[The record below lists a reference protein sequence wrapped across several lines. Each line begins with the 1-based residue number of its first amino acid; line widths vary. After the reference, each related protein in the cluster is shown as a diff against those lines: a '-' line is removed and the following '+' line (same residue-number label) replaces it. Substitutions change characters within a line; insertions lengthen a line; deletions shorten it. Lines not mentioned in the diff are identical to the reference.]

1 MKRVPKLNFNPFG
14 QLLMLSPLLTS
25 VTVTVLSVVL
35 CSLLAF
41 GRLPGM
47 AIAGIGPNWLLV
59 WVVIWSLK
67 RSAWMGAVAGL
78 VLGLIQDGLTTP
90 EPTHVW
96 SLVLVGVLTAR
107 LEKERFVQED
117 FITVAMVV
125 FVMTMIGETVMA
137 IQFSLI
143 PQGPSLGEIWSYHP
157 KILLSSAILSSLWAP
172 ILYWPLNKVW
182 QWSAGLVAQRADRVK
197 PTFRSGR

>member
-1 MKRVPKLNFNPFG
+1 V
-14 QLLMLSPLLTS
+14 LMLSPLLTS
-25 VTVTVLSVVL
+25 IGVTVLSVVL

-47 AIAGIGPNWLLV
+47 TIAGIGPNWLLV

-67 RSAWMGAVAGL
+67 RSVWMGAIAGL

-90 EPTHVW
+90 EPTHVL
-96 SLVLVGVLTAR
+96 SLVLVGVLTAK

-117 FITVAMVV
+117 FITVAIVV
-125 FVMTMIGETVMA
+125 FVMAMIGETVMA
-137 IQFSLI
+137 MQFSLI
-143 PQGPSLGEIWSYHP
+143 KDGRSLAEIWSYHP

-182 QWSAGLVAQRADRVK
+182 QWSAGLVAQRADQVK
-197 PTFRSGR
+197 PMFRSMR

>member
-14 QLLMLSPLLTS
+14 QVLMLSPLFTS
-25 VTVTVLSVVL
+25 GVVTVLSVLL

-47 AIAGIGPNWLLV
+47 AIAGIGPNWLLL

-67 RSAWMGAVAGL
+67 RSVWLGAIAGL

-90 EPTHVW
+90 EPTHVL
-96 SLVLVGVLTAR
+96 SLVIVGVLTAK

-117 FITVAMVV
+117 FITVAIVV
-125 FVMTMIGETVMA
+125 FVMAMIGETVMA
-137 IQFSLI
+137 VQFSLI
-143 PQGPSLGEIWSYHP
+143 QDGRSLSDIWSYHP

-172 ILYWPLNKVW
+172 ILYWPLNRVW
-182 QWSAGLVAQRADRVK
+182 QWSEGLAAQRADRVK
-197 PTFRSGR
+197 PLFRSMR

>member
-1 MKRVPKLNFNPFG
+1 MKRVPKLSFNPFG
-14 QLLMLSPLLTS
+14 QVLMLSPFFTS
-25 VTVTVLSVVL
+25 AIVTLVSVLL

-67 RSAWMGAVAGL
+67 RSVWLGAIAGL

-90 EPTHVW
+90 DPTHVLA
-96 SLVLVGVLTAR
+96 LVIVGVLTAR
-107 LEKERFVQED
+107 LQKERFVQED
-117 FITVAMVV
+117 FITVAIVV
-125 FVMTMIGETVMA
+125 FVMAMIGETVMA
-137 IQFSLI
+137 IQLSLI
-143 PQGPSLGEIWSYHP
+143 KDGPSLGEIWSYHP

-182 QWSAGLVAQRADRVK
+182 QWSANLEAVRSQRIK
-197 PTFRSGR
+197 PLFRSSR

>member
-67 RSAWMGAVAGL
+67 RSAWMGALAGL

-143 PQGPSLGEIWSYHP
+143 KDGPSLGEIWSYHP

-172 ILYWPLNKVW
+172 ILYWPLNQVW
-182 QWSAGLVAQRADRVK
+182 QWAGDLVAQRADRVK
-197 PTFRSGR
+197 PMFRSGR

>member
-1 MKRVPKLNFNPFG
+1 MKRVPKLSFNPFG
-14 QLLMLSPLLTS
+14 QVLMLSPLLTS
-25 VTVTVLSVVL
+25 GVVTVLSVVL

-67 RSAWMGAVAGL
+67 RSAWMGAIAGL

-96 SLVLVGVLTAR
+96 SLVFVGVLTA
-107 LEKERFVQED
+107 KNHNERFVQD
-117 FITVAMVV
+117 DYL
-125 FVMTMIGETVMA
+125 
-137 IQFSLI
+137 SLI
-143 PQGPSLGEIWSYHP
+143 HI
-157 KILLSSAILSSLWAP
+157 
-172 ILYWPLNKVW
+172 
-182 QWSAGLVAQRADRVK
+182 
-197 PTFRSGR
+197 

>member
-1 MKRVPKLNFNPFG
+1 MKRVPKLSFNPFG
-14 QLLMLSPLLTS
+14 QVLMLSPLLTS
-25 VTVTVLSVVL
+25 GVVTVLSVVL

-47 AIAGIGPNWLLV
+47 AIAGIGPNWLLL

-67 RSAWMGAVAGL
+67 RSVWLGAIAGL

-90 EPTHVW
+90 EPTHVL
-96 SLVLVGVLTAR
+96 SLVIVGVLTAK

-117 FITVAMVV
+117 FITVAIVV
-125 FVMTMIGETVMA
+125 FVMAMIGETVMA
-137 IQFSLI
+137 VQFSFI
-143 PQGPSLGEIWSYHP
+143 KDGRSLSEIWSYHP

-172 ILYWPLNKVW
+172 ILYWPLNRVW
-182 QWSAGLVAQRADRVK
+182 QWSEGLAAQRADRVK
-197 PTFRSGR
+197 PMFRSMR

>member
-25 VTVTVLSVVL
+25 VAVTVLSVVL

-67 RSAWMGAVAGL
+67 RSAWMGAIAGL

-107 LEKERFVQED
+107 LQKERFVQED
-117 FITVAMVV
+117 FITVAIVV
-125 FVMTMIGETVMA
+125 FVMAMIGETVMA

-143 PQGPSLGEIWSYHP
+143 KDGPSLGEIWSYHP

-182 QWSAGLVAQRADRVK
+182 QWAGDLVAQRADRVK
-197 PTFRSGR
+197 PMFRSMR

>member
-1 MKRVPKLNFNPFG
+1 MKRVPKLSFNPFG
-14 QLLMLSPLLTS
+14 QVLMLSPLLTS
-25 VTVTVLSVVL
+25 GVVTVLSVLL

-47 AIAGIGPNWLLV
+47 AIAGIGPNWLLL

-67 RSAWMGAVAGL
+67 RSAWLGAIAGL

-90 EPTHVW
+90 EPTHVL
-96 SLVLVGVLTAR
+96 SLVIVGVLTAR
-107 LEKERFVQED
+107 LQKERFVQED
-117 FITVAMVV
+117 FITVAIVV
-125 FVMTMIGETVMA
+125 FVMAMIGETVMA

-143 PQGPSLGEIWSYHP
+143 QDGRSLSEIWSYHP

-172 ILYWPLNKVW
+172 ILYWPLNQVW
-182 QWSAGLVAQRADRVK
+182 QWSEGLVAQRADRVK
-197 PTFRSGR
+197 PMFRSMR

>member
-14 QLLMLSPLLTS
+14 QVMLLSPWLTS
-25 VTVTVLSVVL
+25 AIVTVISVVV

-67 RSAWMGAVAGL
+67 RSAWLGAIAGL

-90 EPTHVW
+90 EPTHVL
-96 SLVLVGVLTAR
+96 SLVIVGVLTAK
-107 LEKERFVQED
+107 LQKERFVQED
-117 FITVAMVV
+117 FITVAIVV

-137 IQFSLI
+137 IQFSFI
-143 PQGPSLGEIWSYHP
+143 QDGPSIGDIWRYHP

-172 ILYWPLNKVW
+172 ILYWPLNRVW
-182 QWSAGLVAQRADRVK
+182 QWAANLEAVRADRVK
-197 PTFRSGR
+197 PLFRSGR